1 MLYEIKHR
9 ITGEILFSVEIED
22 AEGQSTGLGLAIKA
36 AIKEGADLR
45 GADLRGAALSMTDMR
60 GADLREANL
69 RWSDLQGADLRG
81 AALSMTDMRGADLRE
96 ADLRGDNLNVLQTS
110 MWTAYI
116 QPDYIRI
123 GRQCHSADDW
133 FGFSDEVIDAMSPNA
148 LAWWKR
154 WKPTIQLIHKTL
166 IEGGSHV

>member
-45 GADLRGAALSMTDMR
+45 
-60 GADLREANL
+60 
-69 RWSDLQGADLRG
+69 GADLRG

>member
-1 MLYEIKHR
+1 
-9 ITGEILFSVEIED
+9 
-22 AEGQSTGLGLAIKA
+22 
-36 AIKEGADLR
+36 
-45 GADLRGAALSMTDMR
+45 MTDMR